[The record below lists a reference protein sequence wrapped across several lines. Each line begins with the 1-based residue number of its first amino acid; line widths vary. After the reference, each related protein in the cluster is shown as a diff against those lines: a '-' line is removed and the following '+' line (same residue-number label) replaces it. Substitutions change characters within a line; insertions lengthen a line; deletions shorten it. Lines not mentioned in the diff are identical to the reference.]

1 MTIPR
6 IAAYSMPQVTD
17 FPANKTDWQ
26 INPDKAVLL
35 VHDMQQYFL
44 DFYDL
49 GQAPI
54 PQLLTHCQQIIAAC
68 HQANIPVVYT
78 AQPGNQTPE
87 HRQLLTDFWGKGL
100 SDESDVVR
108 IIPELAPQPQDI
120 VLTKWRYS
128 AFKRTNLEKL
138 MQEAERHQLI
148 ICGVYA
154 HIGCMLSAAEA
165 FMLDI
170 QPFLI
175 GDALADFSREEHDMA
190 LKYAASRCAQ
200 VMDSNTAVAAIISS
214 SRETLSNTPQDQAL
228 FDIDHL
234 RQQVAVQLNLESS
247 EIEDD
252 DNLLMLGLDS
262 VQLMNLLGIWRNM
275 GANIEFQ
282 DLAEEPT
289 LAAWKQRLCIAA

>member
-1 MTIPR
+1 MTIPH
-6 IAAYSMPQVTD
+6 IAAYSMPQLTD
-17 FPANKTDWQ
+17 FPVNKTDWQ

-49 GQAPI
+49 SQEPM
-54 PQLLTHCQQIIAAC
+54 PQLLKHCQQLIAAC
-68 HQANIPVVYT
+68 HLANIPVVYT

-87 HRQLLTDFWGKGL
+87 HRQLLSDFWGKGL
-100 SDESDVVR
+100 SNDPEIVR
-108 IIPELAPQPQDI
+108 IIPALAPQPQDV

-128 AFKRTNLEKL
+128 AFKRTELEKL
-138 MQEAERHQLI
+138 MQDTGRDQLM

-154 HIGCMLSAAEA
+154 HIGCLLSAAEA

-175 GDALADFSREEHDMA
+175 GNALADFSREEHDMA

-200 VMDSNTAVAAIISS
+200 VIDTTTIINAIMAMSIAKPA
-214 SRETLSNTPQDQAL
+214 EAL
-228 FDIDHL
+228 FEIDHL
-234 RQQVAVQLNLESS
+234 RQQVAAQLNIESD

-262 VQLMNLLGIWRNM
+262 VQLMNLLGHWRKM

-289 LAAWKQRLCIAA
+289 LAAWTQRLSIAA